1 MLELARINPSRNPA
15 EPFTGITP
23 KVLAVG
29 LARTAEE
36 IEQIQRLR
44 YDVFTEDMGSCFR
57 TPKTVSNMIVSIPSA
72 NT

>member
-15 EPFTGITP
+15 EPWPGVAP

-44 YDVFTEDMGSCFR
+44 YDVFTEDMGVVFPNAQDGIEHDRFDPFC
-57 TPKTVSNMIVSIPSA
+57 
-72 NT
+72 